1 MPPLARCRIAA
12 LAELADQLRYASRGA
27 LLRQIAHAEG
37 LAAELS
43 EQEQYPEDWIVYRI
57 TDHRPEVKSGARG
70 GVEAFDG
77 AAVLSDLSA
86 FVERLCD
93 AAQLEMDDLPAGSLD
108 ADALCQRWRV
118 SRKTV
123 DRARRR
129 GLIARRV
136 RNERGR
142 ATLVF
147 TEGAIEAYE
156 RRRGDAIERAGR
168 FTRLGPEM
176 EAKIIR
182 RAARYQRLFN
192 CSLNRAAVRL
202 AERFGRSHQGIRE
215 LLERHDARQRETGG
229 KPIFDERPDRSARTM
244 VSALRMARAGAEPS
258 EIASEI
264 FGPRAD
270 KRRATRLIR
279 QIRARLLVRLSLDGP
294 VSRVFTRDDAE
305 EVLLAPEVVR
315 TRLGGGPGAS
325 DLEGFVRLIRE
336 APAPDAEEESVRAV
350 AHQYLRFLARKMLE
364 KVSMTDP
371 NPTRLD
377 EIETRL
383 RWAGLLRVE
392 LVRSELGLLGPVVER
407 GVGLP
412 LERIPPHRLRPLLV
426 VGLRSIGGAVDRF
439 APFHGGRLAA
449 AVSLRLTRA
458 IASAIEDEHGPL
470 AEARHRPAT
479 THEAPDFTL
488 MRPSVAWS
496 AWLTP
501 MGALRDAMGSLG
513 GRDRLIIGRRTGFD
527 GEAPET
533 ITRLAER
540 LETTR
545 MHAARYERAAIREAL
560 RLNAQ
565 RARAG

>member
-1 MPPLARCRIAA
+1 MPPLARCQIAA
-12 LAELADQLRYASRGA
+12 LAELADQLRYAPREA
-27 LLRQIAHAEG
+27 LLRQIGRAES
-37 LAAELS
+37 LAAELK
-43 EQEQYPEDWIVYRI
+43 EDERYPEDWIVYRI
-57 TDHRPEVKSGARG
+57 TGHRPEIRGAAATC
-70 GVEAFDG
+70 EG

-93 AAQLEMDDLPAGSLD
+93 AASLERGDLPGGTID
-108 ADALCQRWRV
+108 AEALCARWRV

-147 TEGAIEAYE
+147 TERAVEAYE
-156 RRRGDAIERAGR
+156 HRRGDAIERAGR
-168 FTRLGPEM
+168 FSRLGPEM
-176 EAKIIR
+176 EAKILR
-182 RAARYQRLFN
+182 RAARYRRRFN

-215 LLERHDARQRETGG
+215 LLERHDARQRELGLE
-229 KPIFDERPDRSARTM
+229 PIFDERPDRSARTM

-258 EIASEI
+258 EIASDI

-279 QIRARLLVRLSLDGP
+279 QIRARLLSRLSLDGP
-294 VSRVFTRDDAE
+294 VSRVFTRDDAD

-315 TRLGGGPGAS
+315 TRLGGGPGAA
-325 DLEGFVRLIRE
+325 DLEGMVRLICE
-336 APAPDAEEESVRAV
+336 APPPDAEEESVRAV
-350 AHQYLRFLARKMLE
+350 AHQYLRFRARRMLE
-364 KVSMTDP
+364 KVVATDP

-383 RWAGLLRVE
+383 RWAALLRVE
-392 LVRSELGLLGPVVER
+392 LVRSQMGLLGPAIER

-426 VGLRSIGGAVDRF
+426 VGFGAIGAAADRF

-449 AVSLRLTRA
+449 SVSLRLSRA
-458 IASAIEDEHGPL
+458 IAEAIEDEHGPL
-470 AEARHRPAT
+470 AEAGRRPAT
-479 THEAPDFTL
+479 THTAPDFTL
-488 MRPSVAWS
+488 MRPSIAWS

-501 MGALRDAMGSLG
+501 MGALRDALGSLE

-540 LETTR
+540 LGTTR

-560 RLNAQ
+560 RLEAQ
-565 RARAG
+565 RAGAR